1 VRVFCLLFF
10 FCALFEWKKEE
21 DPHPNLLPQAG
32 EGLRGRDRCKFS
44 AFAGMTFICVASTP
58 LAAAP
63 RIVSINP
70 CVDAVLVRVAD
81 PAQIAGIS
89 HYSQDAAAT
98 SIPLD
103 IALRY
108 KATSG
113 TAEEVVALSPDIVIA
128 GQHVSPSTIHSLQR
142 MGIRLVKFPVPET
155 IAESEAQ
162 VRAIAGLVEHPDR
175 GERLVSAI
183 EGAVTAARPAR
194 SSAVPALI
202 WQAGGMV
209 PGKGTLADTLL
220 QTAGFRNLSAS
231 YGLRQ
236 WDILSLEY
244 LVARPPRL
252 LLSVGLGAGTGDRL
266 LAHPVMQKLA
276 SRIIFRPYPPR
287 LMHCGG
293 PTIIDA
299 LARLTHIR
307 KELGQ
312 P

>member
-1 VRVFCLLFF
+1 MTVFW
-10 FCALFEWKKEE
+10 A
-21 DPHPNLLPQAG
+21 A
-32 EGLRGRDRCKFS
+32 S
-44 AFAGMTFICVASTP
+44 ATP

-103 IALRY
+103 IARRY

-128 GQHVSPSTIHSLQR
+128 GQHVSPSTIHSLEK
-142 MGIRLVKFPVPET
+142 MGIRLFKFPVPQT
-155 IAESEAQ
+155 IAESETQ
-162 VRAIAGLVEHPDR
+162 VRAIAALAGHPDR
-175 GERLVSAI
+175 GERLVSAM
-183 EGAVTAARPAR
+183 EGAVIAARPAR
-194 SSAVPALI
+194 PGAVPALI
-202 WQAGGMV
+202 WQGGGLV

-231 YGLRQ
+231 YGLKQ
-236 WDILSLEY
+236 WDVLPLEY

-252 LLSVGLGAGTGDRL
+252 LLSVGLGADTGDRL
-266 LAHPVMQKLA
+266 LGHPVMQKLA
-276 SRIIFRPYPPR
+276 SRITFRPYSPR
-287 LMHCGG
+287 LMSCGG

-299 LARLTHIR
+299 LARLTQIR
-307 KELGQ
+307 KEMGQ